1 MSATSADY
9 FFGWFGPKN
18 AWYGLVR
25 QSPTYKSGLGFS
37 VSPKGAKL
45 ANFTLNPNLA
55 RRRGTKI
62 ARLVGSEGMGVLVR
76 QSSTYKSGLG
86 IFISPKGAKLALE
99 YPFWLPVPVLNF

>member
-1 MSATSADY
+1 MSAEK
-9 FFGWFGPKN
+9 KN
-18 AWYGLVR
+18 
-25 QSPTYKSGLGFS
+25 
-37 VSPKGAKL
+37 
-45 ANFTLNPNLA
+45 
-55 RRRGTKI
+55 

>member
-1 MSATSADY
+1 MSAVSADY

-18 AWYGLVR
+18 AWFGLVR
-25 QSPTYKSGLGFS
+25 PSPTYKSGLGFS

-55 RRRGTKI
+55 RRRGTKM

-86 IFISPKGAKLALE
+86 FSVTAKTNILTSS
-99 YPFWLPVPVLNF
+99 